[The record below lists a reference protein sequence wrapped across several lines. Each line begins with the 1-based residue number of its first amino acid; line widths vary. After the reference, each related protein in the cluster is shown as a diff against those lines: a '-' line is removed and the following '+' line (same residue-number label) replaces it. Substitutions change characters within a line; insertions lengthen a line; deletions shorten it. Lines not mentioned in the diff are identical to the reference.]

1 MKRAVAA
8 AAMLAVIFLI
18 SVFLTFSATKKADL
32 LIAVTEQVYQE
43 SKSEKELSK
52 AWEENSGPIILLV
65 ERNHTDP
72 ISSMIYELKYMSDE
86 DKKENCARIISELNE
101 IKEHISLSL
110 YTVF

>member
-1 MKRAVAA
+1 MRRAFAA
-8 AAMLAVIFLI
+8 AVMLAVIFLL
-18 SVFLTFSATKKADL
+18 SVLLTFSATRKADL
-32 LIAVTEQVYQE
+32 LIAVTEQVYKDN
-43 SKSEKELSK
+43 KSEHELSQ
-52 AWEENSGPIILLV
+52 AWEENSRTIILLV

-72 ISSMIYELKYMSDE
+72 ISAMIYELKYMSDE